1 MRQTHI
7 NYPEVGLEV
16 DAMGSRLVA
25 RLQRRQLLVSGL
37 LLAVFLSL
45 GVWFTLIKTVTLV
58 VDHDHQPITTWKT
71 RVDDVL
77 LDAGIVLQ
85 EGDVV
90 EPALGQKLVKGME
103 IRVQRSFPVTIRVDD
118 EVVATK
124 FIGGTV
130 AELLAKQDI
139 ALGEWDRVEPDL
151 EEWLDGDSVT
161 NIHITRVSKER
172 VAVEREVAHG
182 SKQWAEPTLEK
193 GKTKI
198 VRKGQPGIVQDIF
211 EVTYENGQEVHRSL
225 VDSIVIQEAKDEI
238 IGLGTREVWKTLNV
252 SGGAIRYRGLH
263 EMTAT
268 AYYPGP
274 ESTGKWADGYT
285 ATGVKAG
292 FGVAAV
298 DPKVIPLGSRLYV
311 PGYGH
316 ALAADVGGAIKGK
329 RIDLCFETYQ
339 EAIQYGRRKVK
350 VYILD

>member
-1 MRQTHI
+1 MSSK
-7 NYPEVGLEV
+7 PVV
-16 DAMGSRLVA
+16 
-25 RLQRRQLLVSGL
+25 RLQRRQLLISGL
-37 LLAVFLSL
+37 LVAVFLSL
-45 GVWFTLIKTVTLV
+45 GIWLTVVKTVTIV
-58 VDHDHQPITTWKT
+58 VDRDSQLITTW
-71 RVDDVL
+71 RAQVEGAL
-77 LDAGIVLQ
+77 ADAGIVLG

-90 EPALGQKLVKGME
+90 EPALGQKLVRGME
-103 IRVQRSFPVTIRVDD
+103 IRIRRSFPITIKVDGQ
-118 EVVATK
+118 EYTARFV
-124 FIGGTV
+124 GGSV
-130 AELLAKQDI
+130 EELLAQQGI
-139 ALGEWDRVEPDL
+139 VLGEWDRVQPDL
-151 EEWLDGDSVT
+151 DQLLDGHQTVE
-161 NIHITRVSKER
+161 IIKVSKER
-172 VAVEREVAHG
+172 VTVEKEIAHG

-198 VRKGQPGIVQDIF
+198 VRKGQPGIRQEIF
-211 EVTYENGQEVHRSL
+211 EVTYENGREADREL
-225 VDSIVIQEAKDEI
+225 VDTVIVQEARDEI
-238 IGLGTREVWKTLNV
+238 IGLGTREVWKTLST
-252 SGGAIRYRGLH
+252 SGGAVRYRDLH

-339 EAIQYGRRKVK
+339 EAIRYGRRKVK

>member
-1 MRQTHI
+1 
-7 NYPEVGLEV
+7 
-16 DAMGSRLVA
+16 MGSKPIA

-37 LLAVFLSL
+37 LLVVFLSL
-45 GVWFTLIKTVTLV
+45 GTWFTLVKTVTVV
-58 VDHDHQPITTWKT
+58 VDHDHRPITTWKNK
-71 RVDDVL
+71 VDDVL

-90 EPALGQKLVKGME
+90 EPALGEKLAKGME
-103 IRVQRSFPVTIRVDD
+103 IRVRRSFPVTIRIGD
-118 EVVATK
+118 EIATTK
-124 FIGGTV
+124 FLGGTV
-130 AELLAKQDI
+130 GELLAEQEI
-139 ALGEWDRVEPDL
+139 TLGEWDRVEPDL
-151 EEWLDGDSVT
+151 AELLDGDSST
-161 NIHITRVSKER
+161 DIYITRINKER
-172 VAVEREVAHG
+172 VTVEREVAHG

-198 VRKGQPGIVQDIF
+198 VRKGQRGIVQDVF
-211 EVTYENGQEVHRSL
+211 EVTYENGQEVDRQL
-225 VDSIVIQEAKDEI
+225 VDSKVIQEARDEI
-238 IGLGTREVWKTLNV
+238 IGLGTREVWKTLNT
-252 SGGAIRYRGLH
+252 SGGAIRYRDLH